1 MIVARVM
8 IPGHG
13 KEIIRLIKLL
23 LVAKHSYSWIWRPG
37 LVLLSVLWQVYQI

>member
-1 MIVARVM
+1 MIVAWV
-8 IPGHG
+8 ITPGHG

-23 LVAKHSYSWIWRPG
+23 LVAKHCYSWIWRPR